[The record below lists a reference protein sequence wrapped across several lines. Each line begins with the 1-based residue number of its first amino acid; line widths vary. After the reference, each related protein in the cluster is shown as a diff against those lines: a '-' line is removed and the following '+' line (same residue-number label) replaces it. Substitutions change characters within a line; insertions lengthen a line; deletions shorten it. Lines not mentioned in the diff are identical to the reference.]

1 MEGRSTMTGTV
12 PGQDEAQ
19 VRQLMA
25 EQETAMRA
33 RDAERLVSRYAPET
47 VKFDLAPPLRH
58 TGPELHDVNGLRSW
72 FAGFD
77 GPIDYEIRD
86 LTVTAGEDV
95 AFCHSLNR
103 LSTTPH
109 GAPERFDLWFRST
122 VCLRKVDGTWRI
134 THEHNST
141 PFYMDGSF
149 KAALDLQP

>member
-1 MEGRSTMTGTV
+1 MTSSTIARR
-12 PGQDEAQ
+12 DEAEI
-19 VRQLMA
+19 RELIG
-25 EQETAMRA
+25 EQAIAMQA
-33 RDAERLVSRYAPET
+33 RDAERLLTARYAPEI
-47 VKFDLAPPLRH
+47 VKFDLAPPLQH
-58 TGPELHDVNGLRSW
+58 TGPELLDVSRLQSW

-95 AFCHSLNR
+95 AFAHSLNR

-109 GAPERFDLWFRST
+109 GATEKFDLWFRAT
-122 VCLRKVDGTWRI
+122 VCLRKIDGAWRI

-149 KAALDLQP
+149 KAALDLRP